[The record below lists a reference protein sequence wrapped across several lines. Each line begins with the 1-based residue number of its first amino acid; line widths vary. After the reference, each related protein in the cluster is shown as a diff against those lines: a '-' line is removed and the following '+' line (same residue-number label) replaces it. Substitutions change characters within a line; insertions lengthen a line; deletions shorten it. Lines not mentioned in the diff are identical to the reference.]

1 MKTNRRGQKTVL
13 FKLEDALYA
22 AILTCPS
29 LVSGLRVFTCK
40 VMIFTCSS
48 PGALPCEIALRMC
61 GLLSGLRAGVKET
74 FPFSLAPP
82 NSPFPFPF

>member
-13 FKLEDALYA
+13 FKLEDAFYA
-22 AILTCPS
+22 AILKCPS

-48 PGALPCEIALRMC
+48 PGALPCETAVR
-61 GLLSGLRAGVKET
+61 T
-74 FPFSLAPP
+74 FPF
-82 NSPFPFPF
+82 

>member
-13 FKLEDALYA
+13 FKLEDAFYA
-22 AILTCPS
+22 AILKSPS

-48 PGALPCEIALRMC
+48 PGALPCETAVR
-61 GLLSGLRAGVKET
+61 T
-74 FPFSLAPP
+74 FPFWLFLPRAPKFP
-82 NSPFPFPF
+82 LPFHF